1 MNSVFTL
8 TADDFVC
15 AVIDT
20 RYDVRVVGI
29 TDDNLGRVRAKFRD
43 LYGDADFAVQGGE
56 IYIKGNDSLFK
67 PRYSDGDLVHV
78 MKRLTAEDGCPWDR
92 AQTHES
98 IRINAVEEAYELCE
112 AIDNRDVGN
121 IEEEI
126 GDLLLQAVLH
136 SDIAERSDEFT
147 RIDVI
152 DALVRKLVTRHTH
165 IFGDNKASDP
175 ESALKFWE
183 AAKAVEK
190 KASSTKEQ
198 ISRIP
203 ESFPALLYA
212 QKVLKKLTKAGLK
225 NTADEISV
233 EELFA
238 AVCGAVKTG
247 ADLEVELT
255 RRVRELAADFISGK
269 VTETDGAE

>member
-8 TADDFVC
+8 TAEDFVC
-15 AVIDT
+15 AVVDT
-20 RYDVRVVGI
+20 RYDVRIVGI
-29 TDDNLGRVRAKFRD
+29 TDDNRERVRAKFRD
-43 LYGDADFAVQGGE
+43 LYGDADFAVGGGE
-56 IYIKGNDSLFK
+56 IYIKGDDSLFK

-78 MKRLTAEDGCPWDR
+78 IRRLTAEDGCPWDR

-98 IRINAVEEAYELCE
+98 IRITAVEEAYELCE

-126 GDLLLQAVLH
+126 GDLLLQSALH
-136 SDIAERSDEFT
+136 SDIAERAGEFT

-165 IFGDNKASDP
+165 IFGEDKASDP
-175 ESALKFWE
+175 ESALKYWE

-190 KASSTKEQ
+190 NASSTEEQ
-198 ISRIP
+198 LARIP
-203 ESFPALLYA
+203 ETFPALLYA
-212 QKVLKKLTKAGLK
+212 QKALKKLTKAGLVNNAPDATVK
-225 NTADEISV
+225 
-233 EELFA
+233 ELFT
-238 AVCGAVKTG
+238 AVCGAVKSG

-255 RRVRELAADFISGK
+255 RLFRDLGRDFIDGK
-269 VTETDGAE
+269 VTETGGAE